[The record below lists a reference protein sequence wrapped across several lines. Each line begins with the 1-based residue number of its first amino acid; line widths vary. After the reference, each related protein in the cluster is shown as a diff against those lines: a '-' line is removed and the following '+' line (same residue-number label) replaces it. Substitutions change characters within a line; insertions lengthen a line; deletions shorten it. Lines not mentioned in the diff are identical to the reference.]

1 MINTPSLTC
10 FCTALLISVSL
21 SAQVSQK
28 GNVRIFNSQHTPLP
42 GVQLMAIG
50 APATDTDN
58 NGEFC
63 FHFLNH
69 KAGTA
74 ISSPQ
79 AYKKGYEVVNSDM
92 LNGWILSE
100 KRSLDIVMAPE
111 GTIEE
116 QKNHYYA
123 IAIAH
128 FSKLRNK
135 TVQEIN
141 HLYAQQKITQAER
154 AQRLKELAEENHT
167 FMNMLDKYAEK
178 FARINPDDITQIE
191 KQVLKLVED
200 GKLTEAIELYNNS
213 GLIVQARQKLQQRT
227 QADEDID
234 LLAERMYRY
243 ADLCALTGGKENEQK
258 AYDTYKWIAEI
269 LPDRFSYVLKYVLQK
284 ITLGEQDLEE
294 WADRCQK
301 LAFDEKSL
309 IQVLNLKTLIATN
322 IRKDYSKAFEY
333 NQQALEILQ
342 QAQEAMPSGDYLA
355 VMQITL
361 HQTAYLLEAIHE
373 WEQAEEVY
381 LSNIKNLEEQIAV
394 SDNQLFIR
402 IQKGSLLDSYTS
414 LMRLYS
420 QKEDLEKARQTAAK
434 IKGISLNDPD
444 LDEEKRISIEL
455 NYLDMLLDFAMNAGQ
470 MKEAYKIAAE
480 AYTKAEVLYQKNP
493 ITKAAEFLQRY
504 IVYLQLSV
512 DSETDAF
519 PERAEL
525 LRTRIEQEFTS
536 LSPDFKINALH
547 NLEMMYSTYYSRK
560 GNQPEERRSLVKA
573 YQYTKKLSESSSTQ
587 FTQENLYARAKY
599 IDVLIAE
606 SKNQEAAQEA
616 LELDALYSIQ
626 SAWGYQNLSV
636 ESSMGVALVCGGYY
650 ELGLKYLERVKEGR
664 EKELKKYPHNNELK
678 ANTCSTY
685 NNLSLGYSKLKKYKQ
700 ALKEQLKAYTLMK
713 DLYAQ
718 NKAQLGT
725 NYMLITMN
733 VSVNYYQNGDNQQAL
748 HYLEKASAIAEEMK
762 ALFPQYFAT
771 YPIVVKLAKGDLL
784 SKLSQPGAQELLK
797 EGLEYKAGSQPN
809 DALLLY
815 TLKEYHSNGLYT
827 K

>member
-79 AYKKGYEVVNSDM
+79 AYKKGYEVVNCDM

-243 ADLCALTGGKENEQK
+243 ADLCALAGGKENEQK

-434 IKGISLNDPD
+434 IKEISLNDPD

-455 NYLDMLLDFAMNAGQ
+455 DYLNILQDFAMNAGH

-480 AYTKAEVLYQKNP
+480 AYAKAEVLYQKNP
-493 ITKAAEFLQRY
+493 ITKAVQFLQRY
-504 IVYLQLSV
+504 IIYLQLSI

-536 LSPDFKINALH
+536 LSADFKINALH

-560 GNQPEERRSLVKA
+560 GNQPEERRSLTKA
-573 YQYTKKLSESSSTQ
+573 YQYAKQLNELNASL
-587 FTQENLYARAKY
+587 FFQEIFYARAKY

-606 SKNQEAAQEA
+606 SKNQKAAQEA

-626 SAWGYQNLSV
+626 SAWGYYNLNV
-636 ESSMGVALVCGGYY
+636 ESCMGVALVCGGYY
-650 ELGLKYLERVKEGR
+650 ELGLKYLERVKEER
-664 EKELKKYPHNNELK
+664 EKELKKYPDNNELK

-748 HYLEKASAIAEEMK
+748 HYLEEASAIAEEMK

>member
-63 FHFLNH
+63 FYFLNH

-227 QADEDID
+227 QADEDIN

-243 ADLCALTGGKENEQK
+243 ADLCSLAGGKENEQK

-361 HQTAYLLEAIHE
+361 NQTAYLLEAIHE

-434 IKGISLNDPD
+434 IKEISLNDPD

-493 ITKAAEFLQRY
+493 ISKAAEFLQRY

-573 YQYTKKLSESSSTQ
+573 YQYTKKLSESSSSQ

-748 HYLEKASAIAEEMK
+748 HYLEEASAIAEEMK

>member
-100 KRSLDIVMAPE
+100 KRPLDIVMAPE

-434 IKGISLNDPD
+434 IKEISLNDPD

-493 ITKAAEFLQRY
+493 ISKAAEFLQRY

-573 YQYTKKLSESSSTQ
+573 YQYTKKLSESSSSQ

-748 HYLEKASAIAEEMK
+748 HYLEEASAIAEEMK

>member
-243 ADLCALTGGKENEQK
+243 ADLCALAGGKENEQK

-434 IKGISLNDPD
+434 IKEISLNDPD

-493 ITKAAEFLQRY
+493 ISKAAEFLQRC

-536 LSPDFKINALH
+536 LSLDFKINALH

-573 YQYTKKLSESSSTQ
+573 YQYTKKLSESSSSQ

-748 HYLEKASAIAEEMK
+748 HYLEEASAIAEEMK
-762 ALFPQYFAT
+762 ALYPQYFAT

>member
-100 KRSLDIVMAPE
+100 KRPLDIVMAPE

-361 HQTAYLLEAIHE
+361 NQTAYLLEAIHE

-434 IKGISLNDPD
+434 IKEISLNDPD

-493 ITKAAEFLQRY
+493 ISKAAEFLQRY

-525 LRTRIEQEFTS
+525 LKTRIEQEFTS

-573 YQYTKKLSESSSTQ
+573 YQYTKKLSESSSSQ

-616 LELDALYSIQ
+616 LELDAIYSIQ

-650 ELGLKYLERVKEGR
+650 ELGLKYLERVKEER

-748 HYLEKASAIAEEMK
+748 HYLEEASAIAEEMK
-762 ALFPQYFAT
+762 TLYPQYFAT

>member
-243 ADLCALTGGKENEQK
+243 ADLCALAGGKGNEQK

-373 WEQAEEVY
+373 WKQAEEVY

-434 IKGISLNDPD
+434 IKEISLNDPD

-470 MKEAYKIAAE
+470 MKDAYKIAAE

-573 YQYTKKLSESSSTQ
+573 YQYTKKLSESSSSQ

-748 HYLEKASAIAEEMK
+748 HYLEEASAIAEEMK

>member
-1 MINTPSLTC
+1 
-10 FCTALLISVSL
+10 
-21 SAQVSQK
+21 
-28 GNVRIFNSQHTPLP
+28 
-42 GVQLMAIG
+42 
-50 APATDTDN
+50 
-58 NGEFC
+58 
-63 FHFLNH
+63 
-69 KAGTA
+69 
-74 ISSPQ
+74 
-79 AYKKGYEVVNSDM
+79 
-92 LNGWILSE
+92 
-100 KRSLDIVMAPE
+100 
-111 GTIEE
+111 
-116 QKNHYYA
+116 
-123 IAIAH
+123 
-128 FSKLRNK
+128 
-135 TVQEIN
+135 
-141 HLYAQQKITQAER
+141 
-154 AQRLKELAEENHT
+154 
-167 FMNMLDKYAEK
+167 
-178 FARINPDDITQIE
+178 
-191 KQVLKLVED
+191 
-200 GKLTEAIELYNNS
+200 
-213 GLIVQARQKLQQRT
+213 
-227 QADEDID
+227 
-234 LLAERMYRY
+234 
-243 ADLCALTGGKENEQK
+243 
-258 AYDTYKWIAEI
+258 
-269 LPDRFSYVLKYVLQK
+269 
-284 ITLGEQDLEE
+284 
-294 WADRCQK
+294 
-301 LAFDEKSL
+301 
-309 IQVLNLKTLIATN
+309 
-322 IRKDYSKAFEY
+322 
-333 NQQALEILQ
+333 
-342 QAQEAMPSGDYLA
+342 MPSGDYLA

-434 IKGISLNDPD
+434 IKEISLNDPD
-444 LDEEKRISIEL
+444 LNEEKRISIEL

-493 ITKAAEFLQRY
+493 ISKAAEFLQRC

-536 LSPDFKINALH
+536 LSLDFKINALH

-573 YQYTKKLSESSSTQ
+573 YQYTKKLSESSSSQ

-606 SKNQEAAQEA
+606 SKNLEAAQEA

-700 ALKEQLKAYTLMK
+700 ALKEQLKPT
-713 DLYAQ
+713 
-718 NKAQLGT
+718 
-725 NYMLITMN
+725 
-733 VSVNYYQNGDNQQAL
+733 
-748 HYLEKASAIAEEMK
+748 H
-762 ALFPQYFAT
+762 
-771 YPIVVKLAKGDLL
+771 
-784 SKLSQPGAQELLK
+784 
-797 EGLEYKAGSQPN
+797 
-809 DALLLY
+809 
-815 TLKEYHSNGLYT
+815 
-827 K
+827 

>member
-1 MINTPSLTC
+1 MLVTTSGVGRVNQSAFNAVAIDAKKLHNSTQTLAGALTK
-10 FCTALLISVSL
+10 V
-21 SAQVSQK
+21 
-28 GNVRIFNSQHTPLP
+28 P
-42 GVQLMAIG
+42 GVKLRESGGVGSDMQLYIDGFSGKHVKIFIDGIPQEGAGAAFDLNNVPINFADRIEVYKGVVPVGFGTDAIG
-50 APATDTDN
+50 GVVNIVTNKQPGKWFMDASYSYGSFNTHKSYVRFVQTFK
-58 NGEFC
+58 NGFM
-63 FHFLNH
+63 
-69 KAGTA
+69 
-74 ISSPQ
+74 
-79 AYKKGYEVVNSDM
+79 YEVNAFQNFSD
-92 LNGWILSE
+92 N
-100 KRSLDIVMAPE
+100 D
-111 GTIEE
+111 
-116 QKNHYYA
+116 YYVDTYVRE
-123 IAIAH
+123 
-128 FSKLRNK
+128 F
-135 TVQEIN
+135 EI
-141 HLYAQQKITQAER
+141 
-154 AQRLKELAEENHT
+154 KEDGSVR
-167 FMNMLDKYAEK
+167 FPPLDKNKIYH
-178 FARINPDDITQIE
+178 
-191 KQVLKLVED
+191 LKRFNDQYHNEAVIGKIGLV
-200 GKLTEAIELYNNS
+200 GK
-213 GLIVQARQKLQQRT
+213 K
-227 QADEDID
+227 
-234 LLAERMYRY
+234 
-243 ADLCALTGGKENEQK
+243 
-258 AYDTYKWIAEI
+258 
-269 LPDRFSYVLKYVLQK
+269 
-284 ITLGEQDLEE
+284 

-373 WEQAEEVY
+373 WKQAEEVY

-434 IKGISLNDPD
+434 IKEISLNDPD

-470 MKEAYKIAAE
+470 MKDAYKIAAE

-573 YQYTKKLSESSSTQ
+573 YQYTKKLSESSSSQ

-748 HYLEKASAIAEEMK
+748 HYLEEASAIAEEMK

>member
-243 ADLCALTGGKENEQK
+243 ADLCVLAGGKENEQK

-373 WEQAEEVY
+373 WKQAEEVY

-434 IKGISLNDPD
+434 IKEISLNDPD

-470 MKEAYKIAAE
+470 MKDAYKIAAE

-573 YQYTKKLSESSSTQ
+573 YQYTKKLSESSSSQ

-636 ESSMGVALVCGGYY
+636 ESSMGVALVCGGDY
-650 ELGLKYLERVKEGR
+650 ELGLKYLERGKEGR

-748 HYLEKASAIAEEMK
+748 HYLEEASAIAEEMK
-762 ALFPQYFAT
+762 SLYPQYFAT

>member
-100 KRSLDIVMAPE
+100 KRPLDIVMAPE

-227 QADEDID
+227 QADEDIN

-243 ADLCALTGGKENEQK
+243 ADLCALAGGKENEQK

-434 IKGISLNDPD
+434 IKEISLNDPD

-455 NYLDMLLDFAMNAGQ
+455 DYLNILQDFAMNAGH

-480 AYTKAEVLYQKNP
+480 AYAKAEVLYQKNP
-493 ITKAAEFLQRY
+493 ITKAVQFLQRY
-504 IVYLQLSV
+504 IIYLQLSI

-536 LSPDFKINALH
+536 LSADFKINALH

-560 GNQPEERRSLVKA
+560 GNQPEERRSLTKA
-573 YQYTKKLSESSSTQ
+573 YQYAKQLNELNASL
-587 FTQENLYARAKY
+587 FFQEIFYARAKY

-606 SKNQEAAQEA
+606 SKNQKAAQEA

-626 SAWGYQNLSV
+626 SAWGYYNLNV
-636 ESSMGVALVCGGYY
+636 ESCMGVALVCGGYY
-650 ELGLKYLERVKEGR
+650 ELGLKYLERVKEER
-664 EKELKKYPHNNELK
+664 EKELKKYPDNNELK

-748 HYLEKASAIAEEMK
+748 HYLEEASAIAEEMK

>member
-1 MINTPSLTC
+1 MHTSFLTT
-10 FCTALLISVSL
+10 FCTTLLISAGL

-42 GVQLMAIG
+42 GVQLTAIG

-79 AYKKGYEVVNSDM
+79 AYKKGYEVVNNDM

-116 QKNHYYA
+116 QKNRYYA
-123 IAIAH
+123 IAVAH

-141 HLYAQQKITQAER
+141 QLYAQQKITQAER
-154 AQRLKELAEENHT
+154 ARRLKELAEENHT

-191 KQVLKLVED
+191 KQVLKLVEN

-234 LLAERMYRY
+234 LLAERMCRY
-243 ADLCALTGGKENEQK
+243 ANLCALAGGKENEQK
-258 AYDTYKWIAEI
+258 AYDIYKWIAEI
-269 LPDRFSYVLKYVLQK
+269 LPDRFSYVMQYTLQK
-284 ITLGEQDLEE
+284 VALGDEDMEE
-294 WADRCQK
+294 WTSRCQK

-309 IQVLNLKTLIATN
+309 IQVLNLKTLIANN
-322 IRKDYSKAFEY
+322 IQKDYSKALEY

-355 VMQITL
+355 VMQFTL
-361 HQTAYLLEAIHE
+361 HQTAYLLETIHE

-381 LSNIKNLEEQIAV
+381 LSNIKKLEQQIAL
-394 SDNQLFIR
+394 SNNPLFTQL
-402 IQKGSLLDSYTS
+402 QKGSLLNSYTS
-414 LMRLYS
+414 LMKLYS
-420 QKEDLEKARQTAAK
+420 KKEDMEKARQAAAK
-434 IKGISLNDPD
+434 IKELSLNEPN
-444 LDEEKRISIEL
+444 LDEEKKTSIEL
-455 NYLDMLLDFAMNAGQ
+455 NYLDMLLEFTMNTGD
-470 MKEAYKIAAE
+470 MKKAYKLSSEI
-480 AYTKAEVLYQKNP
+480 YTKAEKLYQKNP
-493 ITKAAEFLQRY
+493 ISQAAEFLQRY
-504 IVYLQLSV
+504 IIYLQLSV

-519 PERAEL
+519 PERAKQL
-525 LRTRIEQEFTS
+525 KTRIEQEFTS
-536 LSPDFKINALH
+536 LPLDLKTNALY
-547 NLEMMYSTYYSRK
+547 NLEMMYSTYYSYK
-560 GNQPEERRSLVKA
+560 GNQPEERRSLIKA
-573 YQYTKKLSESSSTQ
+573 YQYAKKLSELNGSRFIQ
-587 FTQENLYARAKY
+587 DILYARAKY

-626 SAWGYQNLSV
+626 SAWGYQNQSV

-650 ELGLKYLERVKEGR
+650 ELGLKYLERVKEER

-685 NNLSLGYSKLKKYKQ
+685 NNLSMGYSKLKKYKQ

-725 NYMLITMN
+725 NYMLMILN
-733 VSVNYYQNGDNQQAL
+733 VSVNYYQNDDKQQAL
-748 HYLEKASAIAEEMK
+748 YYLKEASAIAEEMK
-762 ALFPQYFAT
+762 TLYPQYFAT
-771 YPIVVKLAKGDLL
+771 YPIIVKLAKGDLL

-827 K
+827 R

>member
-42 GVQLMAIG
+42 GVQLMASG

-123 IAIAH
+123 IAISH

-243 ADLCALTGGKENEQK
+243 ADLCALAGGKENEQK

-361 HQTAYLLEAIHE
+361 NQTAYLLEAIHE

-434 IKGISLNDPD
+434 IKEISLNDPD

-455 NYLDMLLDFAMNAGQ
+455 DYLNILQDFAMNAGH

-480 AYTKAEVLYQKNP
+480 AYAKAEVLYQKNP
-493 ITKAAEFLQRY
+493 ITKAVQFLQRY
-504 IVYLQLSV
+504 IIYLQLSI

-536 LSPDFKINALH
+536 LSADFKINALH

-560 GNQPEERRSLVKA
+560 GNQPEERRSLTKA
-573 YQYTKKLSESSSTQ
+573 YQYAKQLNELNASL
-587 FTQENLYARAKY
+587 FFQEIFYARAKY

-606 SKNQEAAQEA
+606 SKNQKAAQEA

-626 SAWGYQNLSV
+626 SAWGYYNLNV
-636 ESSMGVALVCGGYY
+636 ESCMGVALVCGGYY
-650 ELGLKYLERVKEGR
+650 ELGLKYLERVKEER
-664 EKELKKYPHNNELK
+664 EKELKKYPDNNELK

-748 HYLEKASAIAEEMK
+748 HYLEEASAIAEEMK

>member
-243 ADLCALTGGKENEQK
+243 ADLCALSGGKENEQK

-269 LPDRFSYVLKYVLQK
+269 LPDRFLYVLQYTLQK
-284 ITLGEQDLEE
+284 IVMIEQDLEE
-294 WADRCQK
+294 WTDRCQK

-309 IQVLNLKTLIATN
+309 ILVLNLKTLIANN

-342 QAQEAMPSGDYLA
+342 QAQEAMPSGDYLTI
-355 VMQITL
+355 MQMTIN
-361 HQTAYLLEAIHE
+361 QTAYLLTTIHE

-381 LSNIKNLEEQIAV
+381 LSNIKNLEKQIAF
-394 SDNQLFIR
+394 SDNPHFIK
-402 IQKGSLLDSYTS
+402 IQKGALISSYTS
-414 LMRLYS
+414 LMKLYS
-420 QKEDLEKARQTAAK
+420 QKEDIEKAYQTAAK
-434 IKGISLNDPD
+434 IKEISLNDPD

-455 NYLDMLLDFAMNAGQ
+455 DYLNILQDFAMNAGH

-480 AYTKAEVLYQKNP
+480 AYAKAEVLYQKNP
-493 ITKAAEFLQRY
+493 ITKAVQFLQRY
-504 IVYLQLSV
+504 IIYLQLSI

-536 LSPDFKINALH
+536 LSADFKINALH

-560 GNQPEERRSLVKA
+560 GNQPEERRSLTKA
-573 YQYTKKLSESSSTQ
+573 YQYAKQLNELNASL
-587 FTQENLYARAKY
+587 FFQEIFYARAKY

-606 SKNQEAAQEA
+606 SKNQKAAQEA

-626 SAWGYQNLSV
+626 SAWGYYNLNV
-636 ESSMGVALVCGGYY
+636 ESCMGVALVCGGYY
-650 ELGLKYLERVKEGR
+650 ELGLKYLERVKEER
-664 EKELKKYPHNNELK
+664 EKELKKYPDNNELK
-678 ANTCSTY
+678 ANTCTTY
-685 NNLSLGYSKLKKYKQ
+685 NNLSMGYSKLKKYKQ

-718 NKAQLGT
+718 NKVQLGS

-748 HYLEKASAIAEEMK
+748 HYLEEASAIAEEMK

>member
-42 GVQLMAIG
+42 GVQLMASG

-243 ADLCALTGGKENEQK
+243 ADLCALAGGKENEQK

-414 LMRLYS
+414 LMKLYS
-420 QKEDLEKARQTAAK
+420 QKEDIEKAYQTAAK
-434 IKGISLNDPD
+434 IKEISLNDPD

-455 NYLDMLLDFAMNAGQ
+455 DYLNILQDFAMNAGH

-480 AYTKAEVLYQKNP
+480 AYAKAEVLYQKNP
-493 ITKAAEFLQRY
+493 ITKAVQFLQRY
-504 IVYLQLSV
+504 IIYLQLSV

-536 LSPDFKINALH
+536 LSADFKINALH

-560 GNQPEERRSLVKA
+560 GNQPEERRSLTKA
-573 YQYTKKLSESSSTQ
+573 YQYAKQLNELNASL
-587 FTQENLYARAKY
+587 FFQEIFYARAKY

-606 SKNQEAAQEA
+606 SKNQKAAQEA

-626 SAWGYQNLSV
+626 SAWGYYNLNV
-636 ESSMGVALVCGGYY
+636 ESCMGVALVCGGYY
-650 ELGLKYLERVKEGR
+650 ELGLKYLERVKEER
-664 EKELKKYPHNNELK
+664 EKELKKYPDNNELK
-678 ANTCSTY
+678 ANTCTTY
-685 NNLSLGYSKLKKYKQ
+685 NNLSMGYSKLKKYKQ

-748 HYLEKASAIAEEMK
+748 HYLEEASAIAEEMK
-762 ALFPQYFAT
+762 TLYPQYFAT

>member
-243 ADLCALTGGKENEQK
+243 ADLCALAGGKENEQK

-373 WEQAEEVY
+373 WKQAEEVY

-434 IKGISLNDPD
+434 IKEISLNDPD
-444 LDEEKRISIEL
+444 LNEEKRISIEL

-493 ITKAAEFLQRY
+493 ISKAAEFLQRC

-573 YQYTKKLSESSSTQ
+573 YQYTKKLSESSSSQ

-700 ALKEQLKAYTLMK
+700 ALREQLKAYTLMK

-748 HYLEKASAIAEEMK
+748 HYLEEASAIAEEMK

-815 TLKEYHSNGLYT
+815 TLKEYHGNGLYT

>member
-243 ADLCALTGGKENEQK
+243 ADLCALAGGKENEQK

-361 HQTAYLLEAIHE
+361 NQTAYLLEAIHE

-434 IKGISLNDPD
+434 IKEISLNDPD
-444 LDEEKRISIEL
+444 LNEEKRISIEL

-493 ITKAAEFLQRY
+493 ISKAAEFLQRC

-573 YQYTKKLSESSSTQ
+573 YQYTKKLSESSSSQ

-650 ELGLKYLERVKEGR
+650 ELGLKYLERIKEGR

-700 ALKEQLKAYTLMK
+700 ALREQLKAYTLMK

-748 HYLEKASAIAEEMK
+748 HYMEEASAIAEEMK

-815 TLKEYHSNGLYT
+815 TLKEYHGNGLYT

>member
-42 GVQLMAIG
+42 GVQLMASG

-79 AYKKGYEVVNSDM
+79 AYKKGYEVVNCDM

-100 KRSLDIVMAPE
+100 KRPLDIVMAPE

-243 ADLCALTGGKENEQK
+243 ADLCALAGGKENEQK

-361 HQTAYLLEAIHE
+361 NQTAYLLEAIHE

-434 IKGISLNDPD
+434 IKEISLNDPD

-573 YQYTKKLSESSSTQ
+573 YQYTKKLSESSSSQ

-650 ELGLKYLERVKEGR
+650 ELGLKYLERVKEER

-733 VSVNYYQNGDNQQAL
+733 VSVNYYQNGDNLQAL
-748 HYLEKASAIAEEMK
+748 HYLEEASAIAEEMK

>member
-42 GVQLMAIG
+42 GVQLMASG

-79 AYKKGYEVVNSDM
+79 AYKKGYEVVNCDM

-243 ADLCALTGGKENEQK
+243 ADLCALAGGKENEQK

-434 IKGISLNDPD
+434 IKEISLNDPD
-444 LDEEKRISIEL
+444 LNEEKRISIEL
-455 NYLDMLLDFAMNAGQ
+455 DYLNILQDFAMNAGH

-480 AYTKAEVLYQKNP
+480 AYAKAEVLYQKNP
-493 ITKAAEFLQRY
+493 ITKAVQFLQRY
-504 IVYLQLSV
+504 IIYLQLSI
-512 DSETDAF
+512 DYETDAF

-536 LSPDFKINALH
+536 LSADFKINALH

-560 GNQPEERRSLVKA
+560 GNQPEERRSLTKA
-573 YQYTKKLSESSSTQ
+573 YQYAKQLNELNASL
-587 FTQENLYARAKY
+587 FFQEIFYARAKY

-606 SKNQEAAQEA
+606 SKNQKAAQEA

-626 SAWGYQNLSV
+626 SAWGYYNLNV
-636 ESSMGVALVCGGYY
+636 ESCMGVALVCGGYY
-650 ELGLKYLERVKEGR
+650 ELGLKYLERVKEER
-664 EKELKKYPHNNELK
+664 EKELKKYPDNNELK
-678 ANTCSTY
+678 ANTCTTY
-685 NNLSLGYSKLKKYKQ
+685 NNLSMGYSKLKKYKQ

-748 HYLEKASAIAEEMK
+748 HYLEEASAIAEEMK
-762 ALFPQYFAT
+762 TLYPQYFAT

>member
-167 FMNMLDKYAEK
+167 FMNMLDKYTEK

-269 LPDRFSYVLKYVLQK
+269 LPDRFSYVLKYALQK

-434 IKGISLNDPD
+434 IKEISLNDPD
-444 LDEEKRISIEL
+444 LNEEKRISIEL

-493 ITKAAEFLQRY
+493 ISKAAEFLQRY

-512 DSETDAF
+512 DSETDTF

-573 YQYTKKLSESSSTQ
+573 YQYTKKLSESSSSQ

-636 ESSMGVALVCGGYY
+636 ESCMGVALVCGGYY

-748 HYLEKASAIAEEMK
+748 HYLEEASAIAEEMK

>member
-42 GVQLMAIG
+42 GVQLMASG

-243 ADLCALTGGKENEQK
+243 ADLCALAGEKENEQK

-269 LPDRFSYVLKYVLQK
+269 LPDRFLYVLQYTLQK
-284 ITLGEQDLEE
+284 IVMIEQDLEE
-294 WADRCQK
+294 WTDRCQK

-309 IQVLNLKTLIATN
+309 ILVLNLKTLIANN

-342 QAQEAMPSGDYLA
+342 QAQEAMPSGDYLTI
-355 VMQITL
+355 MQMTIN
-361 HQTAYLLEAIHE
+361 QTAYLLTTIHE

-381 LSNIKNLEEQIAV
+381 LSNIKNLEKQIAF
-394 SDNQLFIR
+394 SDNPHFIK
-402 IQKGSLLDSYTS
+402 IQKGALISSYTS
-414 LMRLYS
+414 LMKLYS
-420 QKEDLEKARQTAAK
+420 QKEDIEKAYQTAAK
-434 IKGISLNDPD
+434 IKEISLNDPD

-455 NYLDMLLDFAMNAGQ
+455 DYLNILQDFAMNAGH

-480 AYTKAEVLYQKNP
+480 AYAKAEVLYQKNP
-493 ITKAAEFLQRY
+493 ITKAVQFLQRY
-504 IVYLQLSV
+504 IIYLQLSI

-536 LSPDFKINALH
+536 LSADFKINALH

-560 GNQPEERRSLVKA
+560 GNQPEERRSLTKA
-573 YQYTKKLSESSSTQ
+573 YQYAKQLNELNASL
-587 FTQENLYARAKY
+587 FFQEIFYARAKY

-606 SKNQEAAQEA
+606 SKNQKAAQEA

-626 SAWGYQNLSV
+626 SAWGYYNLNV
-636 ESSMGVALVCGGYY
+636 ESCMGVALVCGGYY
-650 ELGLKYLERVKEGR
+650 ELGLKYLERVKEER
-664 EKELKKYPHNNELK
+664 EKELKKYPDNNELK
-678 ANTCSTY
+678 ANTCTTY
-685 NNLSLGYSKLKKYKQ
+685 NNLSMGYSKLKKYKQ

-748 HYLEKASAIAEEMK
+748 HYLEEASAIAEEMK

>member
-243 ADLCALTGGKENEQK
+243 ADLCTLAGGKENEQK

-361 HQTAYLLEAIHE
+361 NQTAYLLEAIHE

-434 IKGISLNDPD
+434 IKEISLNDPD

-493 ITKAAEFLQRY
+493 ISKAAEFLQRY

-573 YQYTKKLSESSSTQ
+573 YQYTKKLSESSSSQ

-650 ELGLKYLERVKEGR
+650 ELGLKYLERVKEER

-718 NKAQLGT
+718 NKTQLGT

-748 HYLEKASAIAEEMK
+748 HYLEEASAIAEEMK

>member
-243 ADLCALTGGKENEQK
+243 ADLCALAGGKENEQK

-373 WEQAEEVY
+373 WKQAEEVY

-434 IKGISLNDPD
+434 IKEISLNDPD

-470 MKEAYKIAAE
+470 MKDAYKIAAE

-560 GNQPEERRSLVKA
+560 VNQPEERRSLVKA
-573 YQYTKKLSESSSTQ
+573 YQYTKKLSESSSSQ

-748 HYLEKASAIAEEMK
+748 HYLEEASAIAEEMK

>member
-243 ADLCALTGGKENEQK
+243 ADLCALAGGKENEQK
-258 AYDTYKWIAEI
+258 TYDTYKWIAEI

-373 WEQAEEVY
+373 WKQAEEVY

-434 IKGISLNDPD
+434 IKEISLNDPD

-470 MKEAYKIAAE
+470 MKDAYKIAAE

-573 YQYTKKLSESSSTQ
+573 YQYTKKLSESSSSQ

-748 HYLEKASAIAEEMK
+748 HYLEEASAIAEEMK
-762 ALFPQYFAT
+762 SLYPQYFAT

>member
-79 AYKKGYEVVNSDM
+79 AYKKGYEVINSDM

-373 WEQAEEVY
+373 WKQAEEVY

-434 IKGISLNDPD
+434 IKEISLNDPD

-470 MKEAYKIAAE
+470 MKDAYKIAAE

-573 YQYTKKLSESSSTQ
+573 YQYTKKLSESSSSQ

-748 HYLEKASAIAEEMK
+748 HYLEEASAIAEEMK

>member
-243 ADLCALTGGKENEQK
+243 ADLCALAGGKENEQK

-269 LPDRFSYVLKYVLQK
+269 LPDRFPYVLKYVLQK

-361 HQTAYLLEAIHE
+361 NQTAYLLEAIHE

-434 IKGISLNDPD
+434 IKEISLNDPD
-444 LDEEKRISIEL
+444 LNEEKRISIEL

-480 AYTKAEVLYQKNP
+480 AYAKAEVLYQKNP
-493 ITKAAEFLQRY
+493 ITKAVQFLQRY
-504 IVYLQLSV
+504 IIYLQLSI

-573 YQYTKKLSESSSTQ
+573 YQYTKKLSESSSSQ

-748 HYLEKASAIAEEMK
+748 HYLEEASAIAEEMK

>member
-42 GVQLMAIG
+42 GVQLMAVG

-243 ADLCALTGGKENEQK
+243 ADLCALAGGKENEQK

-301 LAFDEKSL
+301 LTFDEKSL

-361 HQTAYLLEAIHE
+361 NQTAYLLEAIHE

-434 IKGISLNDPD
+434 IKEISLNDPD

-493 ITKAAEFLQRY
+493 ISKAAEFLQRC

-536 LSPDFKINALH
+536 LSLDFKINALH

-573 YQYTKKLSESSSTQ
+573 YQYTKKLSESSSSQ

-748 HYLEKASAIAEEMK
+748 HYLEEASAIAEEMK
-762 ALFPQYFAT
+762 ALYPQYFAT

>member
-100 KRSLDIVMAPE
+100 KRPLDIVMAPE

-434 IKGISLNDPD
+434 IKEISLNDPD

-493 ITKAAEFLQRY
+493 ISKAAEFLQRY

-573 YQYTKKLSESSSTQ
+573 YQYTKKLSESSSSQ

-606 SKNQEAAQEA
+606 SKNQKAAQEA

-626 SAWGYQNLSV
+626 SAWGYYNLNV
-636 ESSMGVALVCGGYY
+636 ESCMGVALVCGGYY
-650 ELGLKYLERVKEGR
+650 ELGLKYLERVKEER
-664 EKELKKYPHNNELK
+664 EKELKKYPDNNELK
-678 ANTCSTY
+678 ANTCTTY
-685 NNLSLGYSKLKKYKQ
+685 NNLSMGYSKLKKYKQ

-718 NKAQLGT
+718 NKVQLGS

-748 HYLEKASAIAEEMK
+748 HYLEEASAIAEEMK
-762 ALFPQYFAT
+762 TLYPQYFAT

>member
-100 KRSLDIVMAPE
+100 KRPLDIVMAPE

-128 FSKLRNK
+128 FSKFRNK

-243 ADLCALTGGKENEQK
+243 ADLCALAGGKENEQK

-402 IQKGSLLDSYTS
+402 IQKGSLLNSYTS

-434 IKGISLNDPD
+434 IKEISLNDPD

-455 NYLDMLLDFAMNAGQ
+455 DYLNILQDFAMNAGH

-480 AYTKAEVLYQKNP
+480 AYAKAEVLYQKNP
-493 ITKAAEFLQRY
+493 ITKAVQFLQRY
-504 IVYLQLSV
+504 IIYLQLSI
-512 DSETDAF
+512 DYETDAF

-536 LSPDFKINALH
+536 LSADFKINALH

-560 GNQPEERRSLVKA
+560 GNQPEERRSLTKA
-573 YQYTKKLSESSSTQ
+573 YQYAKQLNELNASL
-587 FTQENLYARAKY
+587 FFQEIFYARAKY

-606 SKNQEAAQEA
+606 SKNQKAAQEA

-626 SAWGYQNLSV
+626 SAWGYYNLNV
-636 ESSMGVALVCGGYY
+636 ESCMGVALVCGGYY
-650 ELGLKYLERVKEGR
+650 ELGLKYLERVKEER
-664 EKELKKYPHNNELK
+664 EKELKKYPDNNELK
-678 ANTCSTY
+678 ANTCTTY
-685 NNLSLGYSKLKKYKQ
+685 NNLSMGYSKLKKYKQ

-748 HYLEKASAIAEEMK
+748 HYLEEASAIAEEMK
-762 ALFPQYFAT
+762 TLYPQYFAT

>member
-100 KRSLDIVMAPE
+100 KRPLDIVMAPE

-243 ADLCALTGGKENEQK
+243 ADLCTLAGGKENEQK

-361 HQTAYLLEAIHE
+361 NQTAYLLEAIHE

-434 IKGISLNDPD
+434 IKEISLNDPD

-493 ITKAAEFLQRY
+493 ISKAAEFLQRY

-573 YQYTKKLSESSSTQ
+573 YQYTKKLSESSSSQ

-650 ELGLKYLERVKEGR
+650 ELGLKYLERVKEER

-718 NKAQLGT
+718 NKTQLGT

-748 HYLEKASAIAEEMK
+748 HYLEEASAIAEEMK

>member
-243 ADLCALTGGKENEQK
+243 ADLCALAGGKENEQK

-361 HQTAYLLEAIHE
+361 NQTAYLLEAIHE

-434 IKGISLNDPD
+434 IKEISLNDPD

-493 ITKAAEFLQRY
+493 ISKAAEFLQRC

-573 YQYTKKLSESSSTQ
+573 YQYTKKLSESSSSQ

-636 ESSMGVALVCGGYY
+636 ESSMGVALVYGGYY
-650 ELGLKYLERVKEGR
+650 ELGLKYLERIKEGR

-748 HYLEKASAIAEEMK
+748 HYLEEASAIAEEMK

>member
-100 KRSLDIVMAPE
+100 KRPLDIVMAPE

-361 HQTAYLLEAIHE
+361 NQTAYLLEAIHE

-434 IKGISLNDPD
+434 IKEISLNDPD

-493 ITKAAEFLQRY
+493 ISKAAEFLQRY

-573 YQYTKKLSESSSTQ
+573 YQYTKKLSESSSSQ

-616 LELDALYSIQ
+616 LELDAIYSIQ

-650 ELGLKYLERVKEGR
+650 ELGLKYLERVKEER

-718 NKAQLGT
+718 NKAQSGT

-748 HYLEKASAIAEEMK
+748 HYLEEASAIAEEMK
-762 ALFPQYFAT
+762 TLYPQYFAT

>member
-42 GVQLMAIG
+42 GVQLMASG

-79 AYKKGYEVVNSDM
+79 AYKKGYEVVNCDM

-361 HQTAYLLEAIHE
+361 NQTAYLLEAIHE

-394 SDNQLFIR
+394 SDNLLFIR

-434 IKGISLNDPD
+434 IKEISLNDPD
-444 LDEEKRISIEL
+444 LNEEKRISIEL
-455 NYLDMLLDFAMNAGQ
+455 SYLDMLLDFAMNAGQ

-480 AYTKAEVLYQKNP
+480 AYTKAEVLYRKNP
-493 ITKAAEFLQRY
+493 ISKAAEFLQRY

-573 YQYTKKLSESSSTQ
+573 YQYTKKLSESSSSQ

-650 ELGLKYLERVKEGR
+650 ELGLKYLERVKEER

-748 HYLEKASAIAEEMK
+748 HYLEEASAIAEEMK
-762 ALFPQYFAT
+762 TLYPQYFAT

>member
-100 KRSLDIVMAPE
+100 KRPLDIVMAPE

-434 IKGISLNDPD
+434 IKEISLNDPD

-573 YQYTKKLSESSSTQ
+573 YQYTKKLSESSSSQ

-650 ELGLKYLERVKEGR
+650 ELGLKYLERVKEER

-748 HYLEKASAIAEEMK
+748 HYLEEASAIAEEMK
-762 ALFPQYFAT
+762 TLYPQYFAT